1 MKNDPQILQSVVDE
15 LATIKAHVADLA
27 KREAELKEIL
37 VSSGQTHVDGTLH
50 RVTVCN
56 VSGRVCTDW
65 KTIAEKF
72 DPSRQLVQAHTTQS
86 AGYISLKITS
96 RG

>member
-1 MKNDPQILQSVVDE
+1 MKNDPQILQAVVDE

-50 RVTVCN
+50 RVTVCH

-72 DPSRQLVQAHTTQS
+72 DPSRQLIQAHTSQA
-86 AGYISLKITS
+86 AGHVALKIFA

>member
-15 LATIKAHVADLA
+15 LATIKAHV
-27 KREAELKEIL
+27 
-37 VSSGQTHVDGTLH
+37 DGTLH
-50 RVTVCN
+50 RVTVCH

-72 DPSRQLVQAHTTQS
+72 DPSRQLVQAHTTQG
-86 AGYISLKITS
+86 AAYVSLKITS